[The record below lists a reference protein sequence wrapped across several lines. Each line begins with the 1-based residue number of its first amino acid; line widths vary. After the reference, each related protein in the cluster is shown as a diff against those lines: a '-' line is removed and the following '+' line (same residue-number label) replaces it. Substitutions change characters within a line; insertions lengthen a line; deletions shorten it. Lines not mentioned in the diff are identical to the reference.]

1 MWKILWEFGSRRIV
15 LVVLASNIFVQ
26 IGELGLL
33 LFNHLLDGFLLFF
46 QIKELGSN
54 LAIDV
59 RQAIIFSLDE

>member
-1 MWKILWEFGSRRIV
+1 MWKILWEFGSRRLV

-26 IGELGLL
+26 ISELGLL

>member
-1 MWKILWEFGSRRIV
+1 M
-15 LVVLASNIFVQ
+15 VVLASNIFVQ
-26 IGELGLL
+26 IGELGLE

>member
-1 MWKILWEFGSRRIV
+1 MWKILREFGSRRLV